1 MSETKTKTTSRS
13 KPTTCDC
20 KKSENGVSGNQTTKN
35 GCSCQ
40 EKRERLTKEI
50 NECEATKITEEELRE
65 VYKNA
70 CTGKESVEIL
80 KAFSSDKGFRN
91 LLIRQY
97 NEYSSLANDIEL
109 YADKLGYR
117 LEKTSVFAKGMM
129 YFTTAVNTMKDKS
142 DSKLS
147 EIMMQG
153 INMGIVAMTKLT
165 NKLSCENRSCDL
177 ANNLL
182 DLLKKDLEEMKMF
195 L

>member
-1 MSETKTKTTSRS
+1 MSDNETRTTTQS
-13 KPTTCDC
+13 KTTCDC
-20 KKSENGVSGNQTTKN
+20 ERTEKDVSGNRTTTN
-35 GCSCQ
+35 GCSCR
-40 EKRERLTKEI
+40 EKRERLMKEV
-50 NECEATKITEEELRE
+50 NECDATKVTEEELRE

-129 YFTTAVNTMKDKS
+129 YFTTAVNTMKDKF

-165 NKLSCENRSCDL
+165 NKLSDENRSCDL
-177 ANNLL
+177 ANALL